1 MLKQILINSLK
12 SINELDFTCKKLN
25 IIAGTNSS
33 GKSTFIQS
41 ILMAKQNE
49 KQNIGL
55 NGPLVNLG
63 DFKDAKNFNSSSKEI
78 GVVFKYST
86 NNNYELRITEDEI
99 SKNDF
104 ATRFKT
110 ETVDLFDFIEE
121 CNSINYLS
129 CDRIGA
135 EDIYKKNYSDPMNVG
150 INGEF
155 AIYSLEKNK
164 DKPLS
169 KEMIVDNS
177 SYTLSTQVNYWLNY
191 ILGASI
197 TTEDVVGTDFVKCF
211 YVTPSGK
218 MVRPKNI
225 GAGFSYLVSIIVMC
239 LLSNSD
245 DIIIIENPEI
255 HLHPQAQSKVC
266 EFLYFIAKNNRQ
278 LFIETHS
285 DHIFNGV
292 RVGIATEKMQAEDV
306 SVNFFS
312 IDDNNCTQNTVIEFG
327 KRGRIMNYTEGLFD
341 QFDIDLNRML
351 NI

>member
-1 MLKQILINSLK
+1 MIKHITINSLK
-12 SINELDFTCKKLN
+12 SINKLFFAGKKLN
-25 IIAGTNSS
+25 IITGTNSS

-41 ILMAKQNE
+41 ILMVKQNE

-55 NGPLVNLG
+55 NGPLVSLG
-63 DFKDAKNFNSSSKEI
+63 NFNDAKNFNSSSKEI
-78 GVVFKYST
+78 NIRFIYS
-86 NNNYELRITEDEI
+86 NNNYCELVITEDELSTTDFTTRLKAKSFDSIKECSCI
-99 SKNDF
+99 S
-104 ATRFKT
+104 
-110 ETVDLFDFIEE
+110 
-121 CNSINYLS
+121 YLS

-135 EDIYKKNYSDPMNVG
+135 EDIYKKNYSDPMDIGV
-150 INGEF
+150 NGEF
-155 AIYSLEKNK
+155 AIFALEKNK

-169 KEMIVDNS
+169 PDMIVDNS
-177 SYTLSTQVNYWLNY
+177 SYTLNTQVNYWLNY

-197 TTEDVVGTDFVKCF
+197 TTEDVIGTDFVKCF

-239 LLSNSD
+239 LLSSND

-292 RVGIATEKMQAEDV
+292 RVGIATGKMHPDDV

-341 QFDIDLNRML
+341 QFDIDLDRML